1 VSSRDPRQ
9 ALDALLAG
17 FARLPDLFSAAIEEL
32 RSTRFVRPE
41 EAQDDVEAFEE
52 AADEISEQA
61 PEIAEALQSALGEL
75 PEESQEV
82 ILQPLSPEDLENPG
96 DVREQLQT
104 AEGGAVGQAAGALGA
119 TIATEVAGAGEIESQ
134 QFLVSQVLTFLALEN
149 VLGKELET
157 TIAEGVEP
165 LLQQKVNAEYR
176 SKQAD
181 LADVVEQQLRN
192 KDQDTGYLGDLAR
205 YGIKEED
212 VPVLEEAAISEV
224 GPEEL
229 IETPAEA
236 GVLPDEETLQ
246 AELDR
251 AGISEPA
258 KEVFLETVQQLP
270 RTTRLYEEATTA
282 EELVRQLD
290 AQVQAGETTPQEATR
305 ALPDDVDEARDAL
318 RERFELLAAN
328 ASDPPSDSD
337 TLGHLSRGII
347 GLQTAGQE
355 LSNPGRDDSETTRLL
370 VEEILSELDGDL
382 RTALGL
388 GQIDEAAFSELAS
401 VAGVDQDAINSLLEG
416 DDLDEIALRRLQDS
430 QDSTGQSVES
440 IIGIGDAR
448 GSALAARGLGT
459 VGDLAQ
465 ANPEEVADI
474 AQVTVDTA
482 RGFVEAARSR
492 VQA

>member
-1 VSSRDPRQ
+1 VIIESFVTAQETLNRIGQSIAGPAVGDTSAATDEQSTFVSSLGEVEEASEPIREDFERLVGEGFDEIEDDILENIQSEGQITPENIEE
-9 ALDALLAG
+9 AVNDAEG
-17 FARLPDLFSAAIEEL
+17 AAIEKVFA
-32 RSTRFVRPE
+32 TT
-41 EAQDDVEAFEE
+41 
-52 AADEISEQA
+52 AASLLG
-61 PEIAEALQSALGEL
+61 EIAGGTQVETHQLFL
-75 PEESQEV
+75 SQLV
-82 ILQPLSPEDLENPG
+82 SL
-96 DVREQLQT
+96 
-104 AEGGAVGQAAGALGA
+104 LGA
-119 TIATEVAGAGEIESQ
+119 EAIVGSR
-134 QFLVSQVLTFLALEN
+134 S
-149 VLGKELET
+149 
-157 TIAEGVEP
+157 GVEFSEAVEP
-165 LLQQKVNAEYR
+165 ALQQKVNAR
-176 SKQAD
+176 ARAKQAD
-181 LADVVEQQLRN
+181 LQDVVEQQLRS

-251 AGISEPA
+251 AGISEDA
-258 KEVFLETVQQLP
+258 KEVFLETVAQLP

-282 EELVRQLD
+282 EELVRQFD
-290 AQVQAGETTPQEATR
+290 AQVQSGETTPEEATR

-401 VAGVDQDAINSLLEG
+401 VAGVDQDAVNSLLEG

-430 QDSTGQSVES
+430 QDPTGQSVES

-448 GSALAARGLGT
+448 GSALAARGFAT
-459 VGDLAQ
+459 VGDLAG
-465 ANPEEVADI
+465 ADPEEVADI

-492 VQA
+492 TQA